1 MFSSSYVNGLYLC
14 NLLVFTSL
22 NLNSMQI
29 KGLKFSLGMQTAGRR
44 VFGFS
49 LEEANVNAACARKK
63 AKTLFRCVKF

>member
-1 MFSSSYVNGLYLC
+1 M
-14 NLLVFTSL
+14 FTSL